1 MMKDFRFLT
10 VSISLLFIVA
20 MASCKKGDL
29 SSGGLKGPDG
39 AAGSTGNV
47 AFVSVVHAAP
57 QTGSL
62 QFAFNNNRVNI
73 DIFNFT
79 DRVNYLNA
87 FSGQRRFAA
96 FLKGSSDTLVA
107 KNITLQQNK
116 NYTVFITD
124 VPGKTDAVLVR
135 DSSRAPGADSVR
147 IRFANMSPDLG
158 SLDLYV
164 GGSSTPSATNI
175 AFKTAGDFVSFKA
188 ANNVTLEVRRSGSK
202 DAFLQ
207 LKGINLVSGNY
218 YTVWSTGLG
227 SLPNSEA
234 KSRLTI
240 FWH

>member
-1 MMKDFRFLT
+1 MKDFRFLT
-10 VSISLLFIVA
+10 VSISLFFIVA

-39 AAGSTGNV
+39 AAGPTGNV

-124 VPGKTDAVLVR
+124 VPGKTDAVLIR

-164 GGSSTPSATNI
+164 GDNSGPSATNI

-227 SLPNSEA
+227 SLPNSDA
-234 KSRLTI
+234 KPRLTI

>member
-1 MMKDFRFLT
+1 MKDFRFLT
-10 VSISLLFIVA
+10 VSISLFFIVA

-39 AAGSTGNV
+39 AAGPTGNV

-124 VPGKTDAVLVR
+124 VPGKTDAVLIR

-164 GGSSTPSATNI
+164 GDNSGPSATNI

-234 KSRLTI
+234 KPRLTI